1 MSTSSS
7 DLQGCEPVGV
17 SAFEYPEI
25 NLMDLPQNWQQEPEP
40 AAEAE
45 EPAAATAEE
54 VEEEEQEP
62 RFSQEEVAQQ
72 AAQARTQ
79 GRQEGREEG
88 LRAGIE
94 QGVQQAKAEAQAQAK
109 AAFDQELAGERS
121 KIAAALEKFK
131 HDRVRYYANVESE
144 LVQLSLAIAAKILHR
159 EAQVD
164 PLLMAG
170 LVKIA
175 LQRLEQGSKVTMR
188 VPPEEVEMWNRNV
201 ESVGSGM
208 DVAVVAD
215 DSVQPHDC
223 ILDTSLGTVQLG
235 LEAQLKEVEQG
246 FFDLLAHRPE

>member
-25 NLMDLPQNWQQEPEP
+25 NLMDLPQEPEP

-45 EPAAATAEE
+45 EPVPPPAEE
-54 VEEEEQEP
+54 VEEEEPEP
-62 RFSQEEVAQQ
+62 RISQEEVAQQ
-72 AAQARTQ
+72 IAQARAKA
-79 GRQEGREEG
+79 REEGREEG

-94 QGVQQAKAEAQAQAK
+94 QGIQQAKAEAQAQAK
-109 AAFDQELAGERS
+109 AVFDEELAGERS
-121 KIAAALEKFK
+121 KITAALEKFK

-159 EAQVD
+159 EAAVD

-188 VPPEEVEMWNRNV
+188 VPPEEVEMWSRNI
-201 ESVGSGM
+201 ESIGSG
-208 DVAVVAD
+208 VEVSVVAD

-223 ILDTSLGTVQLG
+223 ILDTSLGSVQLG